1 MEVLQRSAAL
11 CKQSYQKPSI
21 SILSG
26 ENVIEKKSLALNHAQ
41 RQVFLLLYYWRDQ
54 EARKLRFIITIIV

>member
-41 RQVFLLLYYWRDQ
+41 RQVFLLLIGEIKKQ
-54 EARKLRFIITIIV
+54 ESNDSL